1 MTAPAPSR
9 SARRGRLGAAGDPAS
24 IRPRFDAAG
33 RLGHGC
39 TTMNTRTPRLR
50 FAPSPTGY
58 LHVGNL
64 RTAVANYL
72 FAQRHGGQLMLRMDD
87 TDTARSRAEYEE
99 AIQEDLRWLGI
110 GWDQLA
116 RQSDR
121 LSRYEAAAE
130 RLKAAGL
137 LYPCF
142 ESEEELA
149 AKRAMRLK
157 RRLPPVYDRAM
168 LALTPEQRAA
178 AEANGKRPYWR
189 FKLSGETVTWTDLVF
204 GERRVKLPSLSDPVL
219 IRADGTPLYTFTSVV
234 DDLEFGVTHIIRGE
248 DHVTNT
254 GIQLDLMAALGARP
268 REVAFAHLPL
278 LTDTEGGKLSKR
290 FDSLSVRSLR
300 KDGLEPDA
308 IIAYL
313 ARLGSADDMVPLP
326 RAELVES
333 FDLGRMSHSA
343 AIFDP
348 RQLLGINRHLLH
360 RLSFAEVASRLPP
373 AATEAFWLAVRGNL
387 DLLSEARDW
396 WRIVTED
403 IVPPAQPEE
412 AAFLRQ
418 AAEHLPAEP
427 WDVGTAGAWTK
438 ALGTAAG
445 RKGRALYHPL
455 RLALTGEESGPD
467 LRDLLPLIGHARAS
481 RRLLSAAG

>member
-1 MTAPAPSR
+1 MN
-9 SARRGRLGAAGDPAS
+9 AS
-24 IRPRFDAAG
+24 
-33 RLGHGC
+33 
-39 TTMNTRTPRLR
+39 TPRLR
-50 FAPSPTGY
+50 FAPSPTGF

-64 RTAVANYL
+64 RTAVANYH
-72 FAQRHGGQLMLRMDD
+72 FARRHGGRLMLRMDD
-87 TDTARSRAEYEE
+87 TDTARSKPEYET

-110 GWDQLA
+110 HWDDYA
-116 RQSDR
+116 RQSER
-121 LSRYEAAAE
+121 MAQYEAAAD
-130 RLKAAGL
+130 RLKAVGL

-168 LALTPEQRAA
+168 LSLTPEQRAT

-189 FKLSGETVTWTDLVF
+189 FKLSDGPISWQDMVF
-204 GERRVKLPSLSDPVL
+204 GERQVKLPSVSDPVL
-219 IRADGTPLYTFTSVV
+219 IRADGSFLYTFTSVV

-254 GIQLDLMAALGARP
+254 GIQIDLMRALGGKPEQIR
-268 REVAFAHLPL
+268 FAHLPL
-278 LTDTEGGKLSKR
+278 LTDAEGGKLSKR

-313 ARLGSADDMVPLP
+313 ARLGSADDMAPLT
-326 RAELVES
+326 REEVAAT

-343 AIFDP
+343 AVFDP

-360 RLSFAEVASRLPP
+360 RLDFEAVASRLPP
-373 AATEAFWLAVRGNL
+373 GATEEFWLTVRGNL
-387 DLLSEARDW
+387 DLLSEARAW
-396 WRIVTED
+396 WEVLAGEIA
-403 IVPPAQPEE
+403 PPVQAEE
-412 AAFLRQ
+412 AGFLQ
-418 AAEHLPAEP
+418 SAAETLPAEP
-427 WDVGTAGAWTK
+427 WDKMTAGAWTK
-438 ALGTAAG
+438 ELAAVTG

-467 LRDLLPLIGHARAS
+467 LKDLLPLIGREKAA
-481 RRLLSAAG
+481 RRLLHSAA

>member
-1 MTAPAPSR
+1 
-9 SARRGRLGAAGDPAS
+9 
-24 IRPRFDAAG
+24 
-33 RLGHGC
+33 
-39 TTMNTRTPRLR
+39 MNIRTPRLR

-64 RTAVANYL
+64 RTAVANAL
-72 FAQRHGGQLMLRMDD
+72 FAQRHGGELMLRMDD
-87 TDTARSRAEYEE
+87 TDTARSRPEYEA

-110 GWDQLA
+110 RWDQFA
-116 RQSDR
+116 RQSER
-121 LSRYEAAAE
+121 LDRYEAAAE
-130 RLKAAGL
+130 RLKASGL

-168 LALTPEQRAA
+168 LALTAEQRAA

-204 GERRVKLPSLSDPVL
+204 GERRVKLPSVSDPVL

-254 GIQLDLMAALGARP
+254 GIQIDLMVALGGKPGA
-268 REVAFAHLPL
+268 VAFAHLPL
-278 LTDTEGGKLSKR
+278 LTDAEGGKLSKR

-313 ARLGSADDMVPLP
+313 ARLGSADDMAALT
-326 RAELVES
+326 RAEVAES

-348 RQLLGINRHLLH
+348 RQLLAINRHLLH
-360 RLSFAEVASRLPP
+360 RLSFAAVADRLPP
-373 AATEAFWLAVRGNL
+373 GATDAFWLAVRGNL

-396 WRIVTED
+396 WRIVADD
-403 IVPPAQPEE
+403 IVPPTQPEE
-412 AAFLRQ
+412 ADFLRM
-418 AAEHLPAEP
+418 AAEHLPPEP
-427 WDVGTAGAWTK
+427 WDAGTAGAWTK
-438 ALGTAAG
+438 ALAAAAG
-445 RKGRALYHPL
+445 RRGRALFHPL

-467 LRDLLPLIGHARAS
+467 LRDLLPLIGRDRAV
-481 RRLLSAAG
+481 RRLTGPWGDSGFATPGCGP

>member
-1 MTAPAPSR
+1 MANRPAESG
-9 SARRGRLGAAGDPAS
+9 S
-24 IRPRFDAAG
+24 AG
-33 RLGHGC
+33 R
-39 TTMNTRTPRLR
+39 PRLR

-72 FAQRHGGQLMLRMDD
+72 FAERHGGSLLLRMDD
-87 TDTARSRAEYEE
+87 TDTARSRPEYEA

-110 GWDQLA
+110 GWEGFA
-116 RQSDR
+116 RQSER
-121 LSRYEAAAE
+121 LGVYEAAAE

-149 AKRAMRLK
+149 AKRAMQLK

-168 LALTPEQRAA
+168 LALTPEQRAK

-189 FKLSGETVTWTDLVF
+189 FKLSDGEIAWPDMVF
-204 GERRVKLPSLSDPVL
+204 GERRVKLASLSDPVL
-219 IRADGTPLYTFTSVV
+219 IRADGTFLYTFTSVV
-234 DDLEFGVTHIIRGE
+234 DDLDLGITHIIRGE

-254 GIQLDLMAALGARP
+254 GVQIDLMSALGGRP
-268 REVAFAHLPL
+268 ERIRFAHLPL
-278 LTDTEGGKLSKR
+278 LTDAEGGKLSKR

-308 IIAYL
+308 IIGYL
-313 ARLGSADDMVPLP
+313 ARLGSADDMAPLT
-326 RAELVES
+326 RAEAVAS

-348 RQLLGINRHLLH
+348 RQLLALNRHLLQ
-360 RLSFAEVASRLPP
+360 RLGFAEVAERLP
-373 AATEAFWLAVRGNL
+373 AGATEAFWQAVRGNL
-387 DLLSEARDW
+387 DLLREARLW
-396 WRIVTED
+396 WEILSGEITPPVLAED
-403 IVPPAQPEE
+403 
-412 AAFLRQ
+412 AAFLQ
-418 AAEHLPAEP
+418 AAAALLPPEP
-427 WDVGTAGAWTK
+427 WDQTTAGGWTR
-438 ALGTAAG
+438 ALGAETG
-445 RKGRALYHPL
+445 RKGKSLYHPL

-467 LRDLLPLIGHARAS
+467 LKDLLPLIGRPKAA
-481 RRLLSAAG
+481 RRLLAAAG